1 MEVARQLCKE
11 EDTKGTPDNIDG
23 ASLFTVDAFHWGV
36 SGAVSEVYN
45 GKY

>member
-11 EDTKGTPDNIDG
+11 EGSPDNIDG

-36 SGAVSEVYN
+36 SVTNSEMYDS
-45 GKY
+45 KY